1 MNELTNKHE
10 TAKQNSINFMRRGQ
24 ISDYFNALLE
34 MNKYRRLLSAII
46 AYCLWTGSLF
56 NMPITPEEYLPMK
69 IVECF
74 SVFLGIALYIQAY
87 STYKDN
93 KAYEQRDLVSSVPS
107 IDASDLEAL

>member
-46 AYCLWTGSLF
+46 A
-56 NMPITPEEYLPMK
+56 N
-69 IVECF
+69 
-74 SVFLGIALYIQAY
+74 
-87 STYKDN
+87 
-93 KAYEQRDLVSSVPS
+93 
-107 IDASDLEAL
+107 